1 MKKLIVLVC
10 VSVLTLT
17 ANAQHQI
24 NSFFDSKGAV
34 RLETQEL
41 DKVADT
47 LVTVFHRADDVV
59 WSRVVYRIIDM
70 RYKQNFQLYYPTNS
84 EDPQYKGLF
93 QVMLEAMAD
102 TLHAYALQSENNI
115 KPYFHDDLL
124 LTAQDKIDQTAFGER
139 RTLNMTKEEY
149 EEFFGVGSY
158 EEMMA
163 NSNKSLFSRC
173 NPNDSNK
180 VCFAPNPQNYK
191 NFVRNQLKFV
201 IQEVVIFDK
210 HYSRLYSKIIAI
222 APLYAELGIEDV
234 GDPAEETV
242 NEALCRQ
249 LMWWVPF
256 DEFRKYMAKQ
266 YMIPQGNDTKRV
278 TFEEFFGKRLYSSYL
293 IGDSNMY
300 DRMFSNYIKTEKDVQ
315 KEQARVANEL
325 LDFEQDLWEY

>member
-1 MKKLIVLVC
+1 MKKQIVIVC
-10 VSVLTLT
+10 LSVLALT

-41 DKVADT
+41 DRVADT

-70 RYKQNFQLYYPTNS
+70 RYKQNYQLYFPTNP

-93 QVMLEAMAD
+93 QVMLEGLAD
-102 TLHAYALQSENNI
+102 TLHAYALQTDNSI
-115 KPYFHDDLL
+115 KPYFHEDLL
-124 LTAQDKIDQTAFGER
+124 LTAQDKIDQTAYGER
-139 RTLNMTKEEY
+139 RTLNMTKDEY

-173 NPNDSNK
+173 DPNDSSK
-180 VCFAPNPQNYK
+180 ICFNPQGYK
-191 NFVRNQLKFV
+191 AFVRNQVKFL
-201 IQEVVIFDK
+201 IQEVVFFDK
-210 HYSRLYSKIIAI
+210 HYSRLFSKIIAI
-222 APLYAELGIEDV
+222 APLYAELGIDDV
-234 GDPAEETV
+234 DTSEETV

-249 LMWWVPF
+249 LMWWCPF

-266 YMIPQGNDTKRV
+266 YIIPQGNDTKRV
-278 TFEEFFGKRLYSSYL
+278 TFEEFFGKKLYSSYL

-300 DRMFSNYIKTEKDVQ
+300 DRMFTNYVKTEAEVRQ
-315 KEQARVANEL
+315 EQARVATEL